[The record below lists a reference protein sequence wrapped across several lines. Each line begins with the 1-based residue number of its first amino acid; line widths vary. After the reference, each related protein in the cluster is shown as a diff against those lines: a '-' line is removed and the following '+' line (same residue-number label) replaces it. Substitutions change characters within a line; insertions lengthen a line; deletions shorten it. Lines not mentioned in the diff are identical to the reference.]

1 MASKISIL
9 LDIGRTDSHLENK
22 ILLTYSETTMKLKY
36 LIYPFFFLLVVV
48 IFFIYN
54 NRDLGLSKKNS
65 TYVFSKLDPKV
76 AAQVTFRKDLMV
88 DGKPFSVLFE
98 DILDEHYTSLVNKK
112 EELLILAAIE
122 QHVNPTEKK
131 IIFGTQK
138 PKRLLKEICNQY
150 QVHCPNDDQVVFDP
164 QQSAFLKTD
173 TGMFDLNQ
181 IDQSS
186 LQLRAAHSEVLNYLL
201 QKISQNISNRLI
213 YLISKQ
219 QNLTAQEFIDQYIF
233 PNAAKGER
241 PQNQID
247 KYIQQHLVQKP
258 IVINI
263 QQPQYDFESRWEWTP
278 FFGIAPRSNSVH
290 VVFFAD
296 FLSDASRK
304 MLQLMLQYKNKKL
317 DATFGFHP
325 FFPSQDAMQR
335 MLAEVSF
342 CAWLQDKEIF
352 WKLLNSFLL
361 LKKDFTEQELYELV
375 QKENL
380 NVKDLK
386 SCFLQHKTKDVV
398 DYHLKTAQFLKIIN
412 PPVVFIGNEV
422 HIGPIS
428 EMDFE
433 RILERQ

>member
-1 MASKISIL
+1 
-9 LDIGRTDSHLENK
+9 
-22 ILLTYSETTMKLKY
+22 MKLKY
-36 LIYPFFFLLVVV
+36 LIYPFFFLLVVAV
-48 IFFIYN
+48 FFIYN

-76 AAQVTFRKDLMV
+76 AAQVNFRKDLMV
-88 DGKPFSVLFE
+88 DGKPFSVMFE
-98 DILDEHYTSLVNKK
+98 DIFDEHYSSLVNKK
-112 EELLILAAIE
+112 EELLVLAAIE
-122 QHVNPTEKK
+122 QHVKPTDKK
-131 IIFGTQK
+131 VIFGRAQL
-138 PKRLLKEICNQY
+138 KRPLLEICNQY
-150 QVHCPNDDQVVFDP
+150 QVRCPKDNQVVFDSK
-164 QQSAFLKTD
+164 QSVFLKTES
-173 TGMFDLNQ
+173 GMFELNQ

-201 QKISQNISNRLI
+201 QKISQVISNRVI
-213 YLISKQ
+213 YLIAKQ
-219 QNLTAQEFIDQYIF
+219 QNLTVQEFINQYIF
-233 PNAAKGER
+233 PHSKTDKR

-247 KYIQQHLVQKP
+247 KYVLQHFVKKP
-258 IVINI
+258 ILVNI

-304 MLQLMLQYKNKKL
+304 MLQLMLQYKNKKI

-342 CAWLQDKEIF
+342 CAWLQDKESF
-352 WKLLNSFLL
+352 WKLLDHFLL
-361 LKKDFTEQELYELV
+361 LKKDFTEEELYELV

-380 NVKDLK
+380 NLKEVK
-386 SCFLQHKTKDVV
+386 SCFLQRKTKDVV

-422 HIGPIS
+422 HIGPVS

-433 RILERQ
+433 RVLERQ